1 MNPSPDQPLATT
13 TCIIGGGPAG
23 IMLGFLLARAGIQV
37 TVLEKHTDFF
47 RDFRGD
53 TIHPSTLELLYELG
67 LLEKFLALPHSQL
80 NHLSAFVGGR
90 EFPIADF
97 THLPTHA
104 KFIALMPQWDFLNFL
119 AAEAAHFP
127 TFTLRM
133 GWEATGLLQ
142 QNGITT
148 GVQANTPDGP
158 ATIPAHLTIGCDGR
172 HPISRTAAHL
182 PLIDYG
188 VPIDVLWFRLARQ
201 PSDPEYGLGY
211 INYGRLI
218 VLINR
223 NDYYQV
229 GYIVAKGTFPEIQHA
244 GLEAFHQSIER
255 IVPFLSDRTS
265 EIDTWDKVKLLTVEV
280 NRLQQWSSPGLLCI
294 GDAAHAMSPVGGI
307 GINIALQDA
316 VATANIL
323 TESLLSRR
331 RHPPRPR
338 PRPALPRARRPQHP
352 ARPGLRPPHPQ
363 PSPNQPRPS
372 KTPTPLKAPNRH
384 PRLPTTPRPLRRP
397 RPTTPT
403 HQNPQRG
410 YPTEIKPAE
419 RALPAEIE
427 LSSRPKRSVVE
438 RPAGCP
444 PPVDAT
450 ATMDRK

>member
-1 MNPSPDQPLATT
+1 MDSAPAPSLATT

-37 TVLEKHTDFF
+37 TVLEKHKDFF

-53 TIHPSTLELLYELG
+53 TIHPSTLELLHELG
-67 LLEKFLALPHSQL
+67 LLERFLTLPHSEI
-80 NHLSAFVGGR
+80 HELSAFVGGQQFR
-90 EFPIADF
+90 IADF
-97 THLPTHA
+97 SHLPTQA

-119 AAEAAHFP
+119 AAEAAHYP

-158 ATIPAHLTIGCDGR
+158 VTIPAHLTIGCDGR
-172 HPISRTAAHL
+172 HAISRVAAHL

-188 VPIDVLWFRLARQ
+188 VPFDVLWFRLARQ
-201 PSDPEYGLGY
+201 PSDPEYGLGF
-211 INYGRLI
+211 INYGHLI

-229 GYIVAKGTFPEIQHA
+229 GYIVAKGAFPQIQSA

-255 IVPFLSDRTS
+255 TVPFLAGRAAQIASQLDS
-265 EIDTWDKVKLLTVEV
+265 WDKVSLLTVEV

-323 TESLLSRR
+323 TESLLAGAATPHDLARVQHYRERAVHNTQRVQVLAHRILNRVLSNPGPVK
-331 RHPPRPR
+331 PPLLLKLLTAIPGFQQL
-338 PRPALPRARRPQHP
+338 PARFVGLGLQPQHI
-352 ARPGLRPPHPQ
+352 
-363 PSPNQPRPS
+363 
-372 KTPTPLKAPNRH
+372 KTL
-384 PRLPTTPRPLRRP
+384 
-397 RPTTPT
+397 
-403 HQNPQRG
+403 
-410 YPTEIKPAE
+410 
-419 RALPAEIE
+419 
-427 LSSRPKRSVVE
+427 
-438 RPAGCP
+438 
-444 PPVDAT
+444 
-450 ATMDRK
+450 

>member
-1 MNPSPDQPLATT
+1 MTPVPAQSLATT

-23 IMLGFLLARAGIQV
+23 IMLGFLLARAGVQV
-37 TVLEKHTDFF
+37 TVLEKHKDFF

-67 LLEKFLALPHSQL
+67 LLEKFLTLPHSEIAQL
-80 NHLSAFVGGR
+80 SVVIGGQQFR
-90 EFPIADF
+90 IADF
-97 THLPTHA
+97 RHLPTHA

-133 GWEATGLLQ
+133 GWEATALIQ

-148 GVQANTPDGP
+148 GVQALTPDGP

-182 PLIDYG
+182 PLIDYH

-229 GYIVAKGTFPEIQHA
+229 GYIVAKGTFPKIQQA
-244 GLEAFHQSIER
+244 GLEAFQQSIER
-255 IVPFLSDRTS
+255 IIPFLTGRTAEVDS
-265 EIDTWDKVKLLTVEV
+265 WDKVKLLTVEV
-280 NRLQQWSSPGLLCI
+280 NRLRQWSSPGLLCI

-323 TESLLSRR
+323 TESLLTNAATPHDLTRVQHYR
-331 RHPPRPR
+331 ERAVHNTQRVQVLAHHILNRVLQNPGPVKPPLLLKLLTSIPGFQQL
-338 PRPALPRARRPQHP
+338 PARFVGLGLQPQHI
-352 ARPGLRPPHPQ
+352 
-363 PSPNQPRPS
+363 
-372 KTPTPLKAPNRH
+372 KTP
-384 PRLPTTPRPLRRP
+384 
-397 RPTTPT
+397 
-403 HQNPQRG
+403 
-410 YPTEIKPAE
+410 
-419 RALPAEIE
+419 
-427 LSSRPKRSVVE
+427 
-438 RPAGCP
+438 
-444 PPVDAT
+444 
-450 ATMDRK
+450 